1 MATDEKTGE
10 DVKKDR
16 FDGTVVEV
24 LGETYQDG
32 KPEAPD
38 AWRAKV
44 KGRKEMLAYLKSAD
58 RYWVSKEGFGSEKRK
73 TPA

>member
-1 MATDEKTGE
+1 M
-10 DVKKDR
+10 
-16 FDGTVVEV
+16 EV